1 MKPRSQRAAQER
13 DARSRAVRRVANE
26 PLLRGS
32 LVQMH
37 RTCGKEG
44 CHCQQGEKHPAL
56 YLALRHQG
64 KRCMVYIPPALEE
77 TVRAWVQNARDV
89 DELLDL
95 ISAHSYQELLQK
107 KTHVLGSSRKSR
119 RTKSPR
125 TKSPRTKSPRTK
137 SPRTTPKKRPSP

>member
-1 MKPRSQRAAQER
+1 MKSRSQRSAKER
-13 DARSRAVRRVANE
+13 DVRSRAVRRVADE

-32 LVQMH
+32 LVQMR

-44 CHCQQGEKHPAL
+44 CHCQQGEKHAAL
-56 YLALRHQG
+56 YLALRDQG
-64 KRCMVYIPPALEE
+64 KRRMIYIPPALEE

-107 KTHVLGSSRKSR
+107 KARVLGTPRKAR
-119 RTKSPR
+119 RTAQGKRSSP
-125 TKSPRTKSPRTK
+125 
-137 SPRTTPKKRPSP
+137 

>member
-1 MKPRSQRAAQER
+1 MKPRSQRSAQER
-13 DARSRAVRRVANE
+13 QARSHAVRRVADE

-44 CHCQQGEKHPAL
+44 CRCLQGEKHPAL
-56 YLALRHQG
+56 YLALRDQG
-64 KRCMVYIPPALEE
+64 KRRMIYIPPALEE

-95 ISAHSYQELLQK
+95 ISTHCYQELLQK
-107 KTHVLGSSRKSR
+107 KKHLLGSSRKSR
-119 RTKSPR
+119 RIQ
-125 TKSPRTKSPRTK
+125 
-137 SPRTTPKKRPSP
+137 KRPSP

>member
-1 MKPRSQRAAQER
+1 MKPRSQRPVQER
-13 DARSRAVRRVANE
+13 NIRSRAVRRVANE

-56 YLALRHQG
+56 YLSLRDQG
-64 KRCMVYIPPALEE
+64 KRCLVYIPPALEE

-119 RTKSPR
+119 RT
-125 TKSPRTKSPRTK
+125 
-137 SPRTTPKKRPSP
+137 TPKKRPSP

>member
-1 MKPRSQRAAQER
+1 MKPRSQRSAQER
-13 DARSRAVRRVANE
+13 DVRSRAVRRVANE

-44 CHCQQGEKHPAL
+44 CHCQQGDKHPAL
-56 YLALRHQG
+56 YLALRDQG
-64 KRCMVYIPPALEE
+64 KRCLIYIPPALEE

-95 ISAHSYQELLQK
+95 ISAHSYQELLEK
-107 KTHVLGSSRKSR
+107 KTQVLGSSRKS
-119 RTKSPR
+119 PR
-125 TKSPRTKSPRTK
+125 TAS
-137 SPRTTPKKRPSP
+137 KKRPSP

>member
-1 MKPRSQRAAQER
+1 MKPRSQRSAQER
-13 DARSRAVRRVANE
+13 NVRSRAVRRVADE

-56 YLALRHQG
+56 YLALRDQG
-64 KRCMVYIPPALEE
+64 RRRMVYIPPALEE
-77 TVRAWVQNARDV
+77 TVRTWVQNARDV

-119 RTKSPR
+119 RR
-125 TKSPRTKSPRTK
+125 TA
-137 SPRTTPKKRPSP
+137 PKKRPSP

>member
-1 MKPRSQRAAQER
+1 MKPRSQRSAQER
-13 DARSRAVRRVANE
+13 DVRSCAVRRVANE

-32 LVQMH
+32 LVEMR

-56 YLALRHQG
+56 YLSLRGQKG
-64 KRCMVYIPPALEE
+64 RRMIYIPPALEE
-77 TVRAWVQNARDV
+77 TVRTWVQNARDV

-95 ISAHSYQELLQK
+95 ISAHSYQELLQQ

-119 RTKSPR
+119 RPR
-125 TKSPRTKSPRTK
+125 PQS
-137 SPRTTPKKRPSP
+137 TTPKKRPSP

>member
-1 MKPRSQRAAQER
+1 MKPRSQRSAQER
-13 DARSRAVRRVANE
+13 DVRSRAVRRVANE

-44 CHCQQGEKHPAL
+44 CHCQKGEKHAAL
-56 YLALRHQG
+56 YLSLRG
-64 KRCMVYIPPALEE
+64 RKRRPMIYIPPALEE
-77 TVRAWVQNARDV
+77 TVRTWVQNARDV

-95 ISAHSYQELLQK
+95 ISAHACQELLQK

-119 RTKSPR
+119 RTKPR
-125 TKSPRTKSPRTK
+125 K
-137 SPRTTPKKRPSP
+137 

>member
-1 MKPRSQRAAQER
+1 MKPRSQRSAQER
-13 DARSRAVRRVANE
+13 DVRSRAVQRVANE

-44 CHCQQGEKHPAL
+44 CHCQKGEKHTAL
-56 YLALRHQG
+56 YLSLRG
-64 KRCMVYIPPALEE
+64 RKGRPMIYIPPDLEE
-77 TVRAWVQNARDV
+77 TVRIWVQNARDV

-119 RTKSPR
+119 RTKPR
-125 TKSPRTKSPRTK
+125 K
-137 SPRTTPKKRPSP
+137 

>member
-1 MKPRSQRAAQER
+1 MKPRSQRSARER
-13 DARSRAVRRVANE
+13 DFRSRAVRRVANE

-37 RTCGKEG
+37 RRCGKQG
-44 CHCQQGEKHPAL
+44 CHCQQGEGHPAL
-56 YLALRHQG
+56 YLALRDQG
-64 KRCMVYIPPALEE
+64 KRRMVYIPPALEE
-77 TVRAWVQNARDV
+77 TVRAWVQNAQDL

-119 RTKSPR
+119 RTA
-125 TKSPRTKSPRTK
+125 
-137 SPRTTPKKRPSP
+137 PKKHPSP

>member
-1 MKPRSQRAAQER
+1 MKPRSQRPAQQR
-13 DARSRAVRRVANE
+13 DVRSRAVRRVANE

-32 LVQMH
+32 LVQMR

-56 YLALRHQG
+56 YLALRDQG
-64 KRCMVYIPPALEE
+64 RRRMVYIPPALEE
-77 TVRAWVQNARDV
+77 TVRTWVQNARDV

-107 KTHVLGSSRKSR
+107 KAHVLGSSRKSR
-119 RTKSPR
+119 RTAPPQKP
-125 TKSPRTKSPRTK
+125 
-137 SPRTTPKKRPSP
+137 PKKRPSP

>member
-1 MKPRSQRAAQER
+1 MKPRSQRSAQER
-13 DARSRAVRRVANE
+13 NVRSRAVRRVADE

-56 YLALRHQG
+56 YLALRDQG
-64 KRCMVYIPPALEE
+64 RRRMIYIPPALEE
-77 TVRAWVQNARDV
+77 TVRTWVQNARDV

-119 RTKSPR
+119 RR
-125 TKSPRTKSPRTK
+125 TA
-137 SPRTTPKKRPSP
+137 PKKRPSP

>member
-1 MKPRSQRAAQER
+1 MKSRSQRSAKER

-32 LVQMH
+32 LVQML
-37 RTCGKEG
+37 RTCGKKG

-56 YLALRHQG
+56 CLALRDQG
-64 KRCMVYIPPALEE
+64 KRRMIYVPAALEE

-95 ISAHSYQELLQK
+95 VSKYSYQEFLRQK
-107 KTHVLGSSRKSR
+107 AEALKGPRK
-119 RTKSPR
+119 
-125 TKSPRTKSPRTK
+125 
-137 SPRTTPKKRPSP
+137 